1 MIGSVHFEW
10 TPRNIVL
17 GINKNHKKCNQACKC
32 LITLTLT
39 LYILYFKY
47 FYILNIALLLQ
58 NNEDKME
65 YLPLV
70 KPLVVVWLCLADEYD
85 VPGMQDAA
93 IDVF

>member
-1 MIGSVHFEW
+1 MQM
-10 TPRNIVL
+10 PD
-17 GINKNHKKCNQACKC
+17 
-32 LITLTLT
+32 
-39 LYILYFKY
+39 LYIKY
-47 FYILNIALLLQ
+47 SILSSLFC

>member
-1 MIGSVHFEW
+1 
-10 TPRNIVL
+10 
-17 GINKNHKKCNQACKC
+17 
-32 LITLTLT
+32 
-39 LYILYFKY
+39 
-47 FYILNIALLLQ
+47 
-58 NNEDKME
+58 ME